1 MEACG
6 FLLHFGSRKG
16 NSLLKWHLLLGRLA
30 SGCSAPA
37 ELREGGG
44 AGNITSPPHPRSLQ
58 NRTLRHW
65 GDLHAASLP
74 PAVTEAI
81 LHPHE
86 TVATSVSP
94 SVGPGPVAAAAPENW
109 LEMHVLGPIPD
120 ELHQKLANLWARG
133 PRCHY
138 KSLRLMKTGKAG
150 FQEASG
156 ICLERVSFAN
166 WISRL
171 SMLCL
176 TLWPSS
182 EAATHL
188 ALATDPISS
197 QPLGPA
203 KGRHSHSS

>member
-120 ELHQKLANLWARG
+120 ELHQKLANLWEFG
-133 PRCHY
+133 DPRNRPPAHCPPQA
-138 KSLRLMKTGKAG
+138 TGVGLTGAFLNVPRPELEGQGAITKA
-150 FQEASG
+150 
-156 ICLERVSFAN
+156 
-166 WISRL
+166 
-171 SMLCL
+171 
-176 TLWPSS
+176 
-182 EAATHL
+182 
-188 ALATDPISS
+188 
-197 QPLGPA
+197 
-203 KGRHSHSS
+203 